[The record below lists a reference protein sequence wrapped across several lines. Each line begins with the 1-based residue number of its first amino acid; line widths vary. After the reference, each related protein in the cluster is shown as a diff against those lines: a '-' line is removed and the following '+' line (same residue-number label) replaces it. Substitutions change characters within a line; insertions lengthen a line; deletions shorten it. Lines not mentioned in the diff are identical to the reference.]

1 MKNKPLKER
10 LHKNGIK
17 LVSLARSFGVD
28 KATISRWVQGS
39 IPAERV
45 IEFERLTNISRHEL
59 RPDVFGKKGEA
70 A

>member
-1 MKNKPLKER
+1 
-10 LHKNGIK
+10 
-17 LVSLARSFGVD
+17 LARSFGVD